1 MAKILL
7 VHGMNMQ
14 NRERE
19 PLHRLWSDALLR
31 LLRRT
36 AWGKAN
42 EARLPKAS
50 EIEIAYWADLFKW
63 PKFED
68 QDAAAKGLTSWSRDR
83 YFDLCRSSVRLADTL
98 ASFGPNGRPTNAS
111 AAYLDGLVAQTAI
124 YMHNGP
130 VYHPDPAVGDGAFFQ
145 VQARFVPLLESGPNL
160 VIGHS
165 LGSVVAYEGLYRNQR
180 RKLPFITIGSPLAS
194 PYLILEPLR
203 QRVAQHSKGPE
214 REKLPWPGVSRW
226 TNFYAGADVWCVPV
240 EGLSHLIPDVR
251 DVRVEHGST
260 LDPKK
265 THQLTS
271 YLEHIE
277 IGNAIAEALAE
288 AQE

>member
-14 NRERE
+14 KFERE
-19 PLHRLWSDALLR
+19 SLHRLWADSVLK

-36 AWGKAN
+36 EWGKAN
-42 EARLPKAS
+42 EALLPARS
-50 EIEIAYWADLFKW
+50 DIEIAYWADLFKW

-68 QDAAAKGLTSWSRDR
+68 QEAVAKGLVSWSRDR
-83 YFDLCRSSVRLADTL
+83 YFDLCRGSVRVADKL
-98 ASFGPNGRPTNAS
+98 ASFGPDGRPSNAS

-130 VYHPDPAVGDGAFFQ
+130 VYHPDPNEGDGAFFQ
-145 VQARFVPLLESGPNL
+145 VQARFNAAFASKPKL

-165 LGSVVAYEGLYRNQR
+165 LGSVVAYEGLYRDQR
-180 RKLPFITIGSPLAS
+180 RKVPFITIGSPLAS

-203 QRVAQHSKGPE
+203 ERAAQHFKNAAE
-214 REKLPWPGVSRW
+214 VNLPWPAVSSW
-226 TNFYAGADVWCVPV
+226 TNFYAGADVWCVPI
-240 EGLSHLIPDVR
+240 EGLSHLFKGVGEVR

-260 LDPKK
+260 FHPKK

-277 IGNAIAEALAE
+277 IGDAIAAALA
-288 AQE
+288 